1 MGSYPT
7 HATLAFSQL
16 AQLGNFWSHLFLRRR
31 QRLQA
36 LTLRKLLLWP
46 TLALAPALPS
56 CFPPPTSPALS
67 GGPSPCCSL
76 VAGDGPEVATLRDG
90 GESLSDRR
98 SGEDCLNRL
107 AGCICGE
114 GREFS
119 GIFFRRDGLFPG
131 RTVDGAWVDGLY
143 SKLDVDPP
151 LSAGVHSLSP
161 AGFDLESDSG
171 LSLGEDD
178 IDFDG
183 LRNGGL
189 GRLGADR

>member
-1 MGSYPT
+1 MVMGSYPT

-46 TLALAPALPS
+46 TLALAPATPS
-56 CFPPPTSPALS
+56 CFVPPARPALS

-76 VAGDGPEVATLRDG
+76 VAGDGPEVATFRDG

-98 SGEDCLNRL
+98 SGEVCLNRL

-114 GREFS
+114 GRELS
-119 GIFFRRDGLFPG
+119 GILFRRDE
-131 RTVDGAWVDGLY
+131 R
-143 SKLDVDPP
+143 
-151 LSAGVHSLSP
+151 SP
-161 AGFDLESDSG
+161 RRSVETE
-171 LSLGEDD
+171 LGQTCST
-178 IDFDG
+178 
-183 LRNGGL
+183 RS
-189 GRLGADR
+189 

>member
-1 MGSYPT
+1 MREEEDGLSYRTTHLRGISFLVMGSYPT

-46 TLALAPALPS
+46 TFALAPAPPS
-56 CFPPPTSPALS
+56 CLVPPARPALS

-90 GESLSDRR
+90 GESLSERR

-119 GIFFRRDGLFPG
+119 GILFRRDGRVPG
-131 RTVDGAWVDGLY
+131 QAVDG
-143 SKLDVDPP
+143 S
-151 LSAGVHSLSP
+151 
-161 AGFDLESDSG
+161 
-171 LSLGEDD
+171 
-178 IDFDG
+178 
-183 LRNGGL
+183 
-189 GRLGADR
+189 